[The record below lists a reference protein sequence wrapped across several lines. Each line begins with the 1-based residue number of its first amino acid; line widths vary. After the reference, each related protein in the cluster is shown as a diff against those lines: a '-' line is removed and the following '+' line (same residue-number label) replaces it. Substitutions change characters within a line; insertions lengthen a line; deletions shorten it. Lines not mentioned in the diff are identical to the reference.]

1 MINYLI
7 WTAAQSICERYTA
20 IAIGQLDELFMTDNE
35 ELTPGELKK
44 KAYSIGMRLKN
55 SGLDGETIYARLE
68 KQGIPEEMAKEVVQD
83 ILVERKRDVI
93 KQTEPVYNFALIRIG
108 IGLVIALISYLLTG
122 NVIFPVAIIAGGV
135 VTALLAKK
143 KMEE

>member
-1 MINYLI
+1 VDSDGFEIRSRHKHKTL
-7 WTAAQSICERYTA
+7 AA
-20 IAIGQLDELFMTDNE
+20 IAIGQIRVFMTEKE

-44 KAYSIGMRLKN
+44 KAYSIALRLKN

-68 KQGIPEEMAKEVVQD
+68 KQGIPEDMAIEVVQD
-83 ILVERKRDVI
+83 ILIERKRDVI

-108 IGLVIALISYLLTG
+108 IGLAIALVTYLLTD
-122 NVIFPVAIIAGGV
+122 NAILPVAIIAGGV
-135 VTALLAKK
+135 VTALMAKK